1 MRVLVCSDSH
11 GRLLD
16 LYDAVERETPDAII
30 HLGDYY
36 GDACELQHSY
46 PNLPI
51 YAVAGNNDWGCDAEW
66 HQVITLEGVRVY
78 LTHGHQEGVSFS
90 SCGCMVQ
97 RTEEEA
103 CQLGLFGHT
112 HIVYLDRRADVTV
125 LNPGSISLPRQGV
138 ASYAMVS
145 LEAGQI
151 LEITLHDTEGNLWN
165 PEKRRKQKR
174 VGWF

>member
-16 LYDAVERETPDAII
+16 LYEAVERETPDAVI

-36 GDACELQHSY
+36 EDARALQQSY
-46 PNLPI
+46 PDLSI
-51 YAVAGNNDWGCDAEW
+51 YAVAGNNDWGCDAAW
-66 HQVITLEGVRVY
+66 NRVVTLEGVRIY
-78 LTHGHQEGVSFS
+78 LTHGHQEGVSFA
-90 SCGCMVQ
+90 SCGRMVQ
-97 RTEEEA
+97 CTKEQV

-112 HIVYLDRRADVTV
+112 HIVYLDESEGITV

-138 ASYAMVS
+138 ASYAMIS

-151 LEITLHDTEGNLWN
+151 TEIVLHDTDGNLWDSG
-165 PEKRRKQKR
+165 KRKKQKR

>member
-16 LYDAVERETPDAII
+16 LYDAVEREMPDAVI

-36 GDACELQHSY
+36 GDACELRHSY
-46 PNLPI
+46 PDLPV
-51 YAVAGNNDWGCDAEW
+51 YAVAGNNDWGCDASW
-66 HQVITLEGVRVY
+66 SQVITLEGVRIY

-90 SCGCMVQ
+90 SCGHLMRRAQ
-97 RTEEEA
+97 ENA

-112 HIVYLDRRADVTV
+112 HIVYQERQAGVML

-138 ASYAMVS
+138 ASYAMLS
-145 LEAGQI
+145 LKTGQI
-151 LEITLHDTEGNLWN
+151 AAAELRDTEGNLWDS
-165 PEKRRKQKR
+165 EKRRKQKR
-174 VGWF
+174 IGWL

>member
-16 LYDAVERETPDAII
+16 VYDAVERETPDAVI
-30 HLGDYY
+30 HLGDHYE
-36 GDACELQHSY
+36 DACDLQRSY
-46 PNLPI
+46 SDLPI
-51 YAVAGNNDWGCDAEW
+51 YAVAGNNDWGCDANW
-66 HQVITLEGVRVY
+66 NSVITLEGVRIY
-78 LTHGHQEGVSFS
+78 LTHGHQEGVSFT
-90 SCGCMVQ
+90 SCGRLVE
-97 RTEEEA
+97 RAEA
-103 CQLGLFGHT
+103 ENCALALFGHT
-112 HIVYLDRRADVTV
+112 HIVYLHEHTGITV

-151 LEITLHDTEGNLWN
+151 VEIVLRDTEGNVWN

-174 VGWF
+174 IGWF

>member
-16 LYDAVERETPDAII
+16 LYDAVERETPDAVI

-36 GDACELQHSY
+36 GDACELRHSY
-46 PNLPI
+46 PDLSV
-51 YAVAGNNDWGCDAEW
+51 YAVAGNNDWGADAAW
-66 HQVITLEGVRVY
+66 HQVISLEGVRIY

-90 SCGCMVQ
+90 ECGNMVQ
-97 RTEEEA
+97 RTQEED

-112 HIVYLDRRADVTV
+112 HIVYLDRYAEVTV
-125 LNPGSISLPRQGV
+125 LNPGSISLPRQGI

-145 LEAGQI
+145 LKAGQI
-151 LEITLHDTEGNLWN
+151 LEIVLHDTEGNLWT
-165 PEKRRKQKR
+165 PEKRKKQKR
-174 VGWF
+174 IGWF

>member
-16 LYDAVERETPDAII
+16 LYDAVERETPDAVI

-36 GDACELQHSY
+36 GDAYELRHSY
-46 PNLPI
+46 PNLPV
-51 YAVAGNNDWGCDAEW
+51 YAVAGNNDWGCDAAW
-66 HQVITLEGVRVY
+66 HQVITLEGVRIFM
-78 LTHGHQEGVSFS
+78 THGHQEGVAFS
-90 SCGCMVQ
+90 SCGRMVQ
-97 RTEEEA
+97 RAEEHG

-112 HIVYLDRRADVTV
+112 HIVYLDKHAGITV

-145 LEAGQI
+145 LEAGRI
-151 LEITLHDTEGNLWN
+151 TEIVLHDTEGNLWD

-174 VGWF
+174 IGWF